1 MKSMQRML
9 AAGALA
15 LGALGSAGMAQARD
29 VYWSVGVGSPGV
41 AIGVGNAPPAYYAP
55 PVYMQPA
62 PVYVQPRP
70 VYVQPHPVYMQPP
83 AYYGPPRGY
92 RPARYYYGPPGHHKH
107 YKKSRHRHRHWDD

>member
-62 PVYVQPRP
+62 PVYVQP
-70 VYVQPHPVYMQPP
+70 HPVYMQPP